1 MMIYDDNP
9 SKKVLDGIQRRL
21 TEENSAPNNF
31 VGITDIWMNF
41 SGKYYVAIDNNTAV
55 AVAAVADHGELYK
68 LYVLPENRKKGI
80 AEQFVLYLIKKIA
93 VSNKDALFVEMT
105 NQSIPFWERL
115 IQKNDVSFEQYEG
128 QLKIELWIN

>member
-68 LYVLPENRKKGI
+68 LYVDTFLGTPYTKK
-80 AEQFVLYLIKKIA
+80 
-93 VSNKDALFVEMT
+93 
-105 NQSIPFWERL
+105 
-115 IQKNDVSFEQYEG
+115 
-128 QLKIELWIN
+128 